1 MKDQKSSEQQ
11 QVAELEH
18 NFIEACLQSVTPVL
32 DDILADD
39 FTFTDPNGVNLT
51 KEEWLAD
58 LSSGDFKFEAA
69 ELEDIRVNIRE
80 GVAVVEATIRVKARS
95 KKAGRLLLASDQ
107 THVHESPLS
116 PAKPPLSQTSRVH
129 PPVDGRAPPR
139 NRPPF

>member
-1 MKDQKSSEQQ
+1 MTDQKSSEQR

-18 NFIEACLQSVTPVL
+18 NFIEACLKSNTPVL

-39 FTFTDPNGVNLT
+39 FIFTDPNGVNLT

-80 GVAVVEATIRVKARS
+80 GVAVVQASIRVNARS
-95 KKAGRLLLASDQ
+95 KKAGYDGTYSAMDVYEQRAGRWQ
-107 THVHESPLS
+107 MILS
-116 PAKPPLSQTSRVH
+116 TANKVEAK
-129 PPVDGRAPPR
+129 D
-139 NRPPF
+139 